1 MRRSEMQRKLDDI
14 VEFSGVGDFLD
25 VPVKHYSSGMYMR
38 LAFSIAAHVDTDV
51 LLIDETLAV
60 GDAAFQEKCLDR
72 IHRVAAQGAT
82 ILIVSH
88 ELTVLT
94 GLCSRGL
101 YLDKGRLLVDGSLAE
116 ASDRYQQDVAAL
128 R

>member
-1 MRRSEMQRKLDDI
+1 
-14 VEFSGVGDFLD
+14 
-25 VPVKHYSSGMYMR
+25 MYMR

-60 GDAAFQEKCLDR
+60 GDAAFRGKCLDR

-88 ELTVLT
+88 ELTVLSH
-94 GLCSRGL
+94 LCSRGL
-101 YLDKGRLLVDGSLAE
+101 YLDKGRLLIDGSLAE
-116 ASDRYQQDVAAL
+116 ASDRYQQDTAAL